1 MEKNLEKDKEKI
13 ISYFKI
19 IEGLNYS
26 KEQRD
31 LISFKKALYLMKQLD
46 TDEAKEILQ
55 KLIDSESTLKN
66 LAEEIL
72 QN

>member
-1 MEKNLEKDKEKI
+1 
-13 ISYFKI
+13 
-19 IEGLNYS
+19 
-26 KEQRD
+26 
-31 LISFKKALYLMKQLD
+31 MKQLD

-72 QN
+72 QNWNIYLFNELCFYIYIANFSP

>member
-1 MEKNLEKDKEKI
+1 M
-13 ISYFKI
+13 
-19 IEGLNYS
+19 NYS
-26 KEQRD
+26 KEQKD